1 MKDKNHSARGAA
13 AGAAM
18 IGGLDHIN
26 IETTDL
32 DASVRFYEELLGLES
47 GWRPAFDVPGAW
59 LYVDEQPII
68 HLVLRDS
75 VDTGPTGAIHHVAL
89 KASGLEAMTERL
101 QEIGAEFSTTV
112 VPDLGVTQLFVD
124 DPNGVTL
131 ELNFYAD
138 THA

>member
-1 MKDKNHSARGAA
+1 MNNRNQSVRGAA

-32 DASVRFYEELLGLES
+32 DASVRFYEEVLGLKP

-59 LYVDEQPII
+59 LYVDDQPVI
-68 HLVLRDS
+68 HLVVRET
-75 VDTGPTGAIHHVAL
+75 VNEGPTGAIHHVAL
-89 KASGLEAMTERL
+89 KAQGLEGTTDRLERFG
-101 QEIGAEFSTTV
+101 ITYSKTV
-112 VPDLGVTQLFVD
+112 VPDLSVTQLFVD
-124 DPNGVTL
+124 DPNGVKL

-138 THA
+138 VHD